1 VRVFVTGAG
10 RCGTL
15 TFAKACEA
23 AVGEL
28 AGVAGPTVAHEGSL
42 DKAAPWTYPDN
53 HIEVDCRL
61 VWHAHYLLE
70 AYPDAYWI
78 VLDRDRDAIAASWAK
93 KGDLRA
99 AFSMLAHAGGPRAS
113 ADLYVGFVYQYL
125 NRLFPLAASGNV
137 AWHEGAVPYLWLT
150 TPIGQEEAVL
160 AWDEIGMGGSLGEFV
175 RTLTRVYN
183 RG

>member
-1 VRVFVTGAG
+1 MRVFVTGAG

-23 AVGEL
+23 SVQALG
-28 AGVAGPTVAHEGSL
+28 GVTGPTVAHEGSL

-70 AYPDAYWI
+70 AYPDAYWV

-125 NRLFPLAASGNV
+125 DRLFPQGRSRTAWGYSGT
-137 AWHEGAVPYLWLT
+137 PYLWLT
-150 TPIGQEEAVL
+150 TPIANEEAL
-160 AWDEIGMGGSLGEFV
+160 EAWDEIGMGGDLGAFL
-175 RTLTRVYN
+175 RTLTRVHN
-183 RG
+183 RGS